1 MSRMK
6 SVSLIT
12 LLGLTLLA
20 GSAFAQTPPVQNP
33 PKPTP
38 PPAAAPAQKPTTPP
52 AAQTPAPK
60 LPPAA
65 TAAPAVPLPEGAK
78 FAFVDLQRIADE
90 SVAGKAAIAQVKI
103 LTDKKSAEIQSLQTQ
118 LGALQQKRQT
128 SSSVLTPQAVSQ
140 MDKDIERLN
149 LDIQYKQQSAQKELE
164 DLQNDLMGEFVQKV
178 APIVEAFAK
187 EKGLLAVLDAR
198 SGAGFYAAPGMD
210 ISADIVKRLD
220 ATVKK

>member
-6 SVSLIT
+6 SVSMIT
-12 LLGLTLLA
+12 LLGLTLFA
-20 GSAFAQTPPVQNP
+20 GSAFAQTPPVQAP

-38 PPAAAPAQKPTTPP
+38 PPAAQA
-52 AAQTPAPK
+52 PAPK
-60 LPPAA
+60 PAIPPAA
-65 TAAPAVPLPEGAK
+65 TAAPIVPLPEGAK
-78 FAFVDLQRIADE
+78 FAFVDLQRVADE
-90 SVAGKAAIAQVKI
+90 SVAGRAAIAQVKVM
-103 LTDKKSAEIQSLQTQ
+103 TDKKSAEIQSLQTQ
-118 LGALQQKRQT
+118 LQALQQKRQT

-178 APIVEAFAK
+178 APVVEAFAK

-198 SGAGFYAAPGMD
+198 SGAGFYAVPGMD
-210 ISADIVKRLD
+210 ISADIVKLLD
-220 ATVKK
+220 AKSKR

>member
-6 SVSLIT
+6 SVSMIT
-12 LLGLTLLA
+12 LLGLTLFA
-20 GSAFAQTPPVQNP
+20 GSAFAQTPPVQAP

-38 PPAAAPAQKPTTPP
+38 P
-52 AAQTPAPK
+52 AAQAPAPK
-60 LPPAA
+60 PAIPPAA
-65 TAAPAVPLPEGAK
+65 TAAPIVPLPEGAK
-78 FAFVDLQRIADE
+78 FAFVDLQRVADE
-90 SVAGKAAIAQVKI
+90 SVAGRAAIAQVKVM
-103 LTDKKSAEIQSLQTQ
+103 TDKKSAEIQSLQTQ
-118 LGALQQKRQT
+118 LQALQQKRQT

-178 APIVEAFAK
+178 APVVEAFAK

-198 SGAGFYAAPGMD
+198 SGAGFYAVPGMD
-210 ISADIVKRLD
+210 ISADIVKLLD
-220 ATVKK
+220 AKSKR

>member
-1 MSRMK
+1 MK
-6 SVSLIT
+6 SVSMLT

-20 GSAFAQTPPVQNP
+20 GSAFAQTPPAQTP
-33 PKPTP
+33 PKPQTP
-38 PPAAAPAQKPTTPP
+38 PPAQ
-52 AAQTPAPK
+52 QPAPK
-60 LPPAA
+60 PAIPPAA
-65 TAAPAVPLPEGAK
+65 TAAPVIPLPEGAK
-78 FAFVDLQRIADE
+78 FAFIDLQRVADE
-90 SVAGKAAIAQVKI
+90 SVAGKAAIGQVKI

-118 LGALQQKRQT
+118 LQALQQKRQT

-178 APIVEAFAK
+178 APVVEAFAK

-198 SGAGFYAAPGMD
+198 SGAGFYAVPGMD
-210 ISADIVKRLD
+210 ISADIVKLLD
-220 ATVKK
+220 AKVKK